1 MMKKLPKMYKNNIKK
16 RMNNNT
22 TVFYGGKDEKAKEIN
37 IEDYFLKNKIYRKE
51 VKITLNDKVII
62 KNIIGRTT
70 NHLITMDNELINIQD
85 IKKIEET

>member
-1 MMKKLPKMYKNNIKK
+1 MKKLPKMYKNNVNKK
-16 RMNNNT
+16 INNNT
-22 TVFYGGKDEKAKEIN
+22 IVFYGSKNDKNKEIN
-37 IEDYFLKNKIYRKE
+37 IDDYFKKNKIYRKN

-85 IKKIEET
+85 IKRIEEI

>member
-1 MMKKLPKMYKNNIKK
+1 MKKLPKMYKNNVNKK
-16 RMNNNT
+16 INNNT
-22 TVFYGGKDEKAKEIN
+22 IVFYGSKNDKNKEIN